1 MSLAN
6 LSAGDMAERPEQV
19 DGHPYMLGSDYT
31 ADDGLGD
38 DGRFAYT
45 YDAED
50 RFVPAT
56 SRALANGAVRVRNE
70 YDRRSH
76 GLQIPN
82 SSRR

>member
-1 MSLAN
+1 
-6 LSAGDMAERPEQV
+6 MAERPEQV

-38 DGRFAYT
+38 DGRFAYA

-70 YDRRSH
+70 YDWRSH

>member
-1 MSLAN
+1 
-6 LSAGDMAERPEQV
+6 
-19 DGHPYMLGSDYT
+19 MLGSDYT

-38 DGRFAYT
+38 DGRFAYA

-70 YDRRSH
+70 YDRRS
-76 GLQIPN
+76 
-82 SSRR
+82 RRD